1 MNRLIAAC
9 VSVLVA
15 VMAFAQSD
23 AVKMISY
30 RANMQG
36 VKSVIELTNCSQ
48 DTIYNISYRLRFL
61 NRDGHVE
68 QTEVIDRETMR
79 FYPGD
84 TMALRVATHVCA
96 DSLVA
101 DSTRSCIIEF
111 DLMGYNALDE
121 NGEPYGRRPA
131 GFGIE
136 PLLWFILIVVVIA
149 VVIYVA
155 LLVSVAVAARNRRR
169 SVVGWLILSLLIT
182 PFIALLIL
190 LSKPAK

>member
-1 MNRLIAAC
+1 MNRIIAAC

-15 VMAFAQSD
+15 VMAFAQGD

-30 RANMQG
+30 RANTQG
-36 VKSVIELTNCSQ
+36 VKSTIELANCSK

-121 NGEPYGRRPA
+121 NGEPYGLRPA

-169 SVVGWLILSLLIT
+169 SVVGWLLLSLLIT
-182 PFIALLIL
+182 PFVALLIIM
-190 LSKPAK
+190 SKPVK